1 MEHVDPEVLALAA
14 LGEPVD
20 DATRAHLGTCP
31 TCAAEV
37 AELASVVATA
47 RTVTPQDAPVP
58 APAGVWDR
66 IRDELELSPGLAPDA
81 DSTPAV
87 EAAPAPTVP
96 AAAKPASDTSS
107 NVVPLRRRRA
117 PWVMAAAAAG
127 VVVGGVGGAVWGGG
141 LLDTETPAP
150 VVAEAALDPLPGWE
164 ATGAAQ
170 VHQAEDGTR
179 QIVVTL
185 ETDAEADGF
194 REVWLIDRD
203 VTRLVSL
210 GILEGSEG
218 TFTVPAGLDLDDFA
232 VVDVSAEP
240 IDGDPAHSGDSIIR
254 GILDA

>member
-20 DATRAHLGTCP
+20 DATRAHLETCAD
-31 TCAAEV
+31 CAAEV
-37 AELASVVATA
+37 TELASVVATA
-47 RTVTPQDAPVP
+47 RTVTPDDAPVP
-58 APAGVWDR
+58 APAGVWGR
-66 IRDELELSPGLAPDA
+66 IHAELDLSPGLAPDA
-81 DSTPAV
+81 
-87 EAAPAPTVP
+87 EAAPRVEAPDGG
-96 AAAKPASDTSS
+96 AAPESDAPS

-127 VVVGGVGGAVWGGG
+127 VVVGGVGGAVWGGD
-141 LLDTETPAP
+141 LLDTDAPAP
-150 VVAEAALDPLPGWE
+150 VVAEAALDPLPGWD

-185 ETDAEADGF
+185 ETDAEDDGF

-218 TFTVPAGLDLDDFA
+218 TFTVPSGLDLDDFA